1 MAKAYIKITEAN
13 EKAIK
18 NFIGMCR
25 MNGLENDADPTFTF
39 KDHREGLGVVSF
51 DLYFDS
57 KSISEVAWKMTVK
70 IDTSVRFHDQEKSEP
85 GALNCYRDFY
95 KIKEG
100 SLDLEL
106 LKSNFSVFAY

>member
-1 MAKAYIKITEAN
+1 MAKAYIELTESN
-13 EKAIK
+13 LKAIK

-25 MNGLENDADPTFTF
+25 MNGMENNADPAFTF
-39 KDHREGLGVVSF
+39 KDPREGLGTVSF

-70 IDTSVRFHDQEKSEP
+70 LDTSVRFHDQEKPEP
-85 GALNCYRDFY
+85 GAINCYRDFY

-106 LKSNFSVFAY
+106 LNAKFTVFSY